1 MDVKGGQKE
10 IDGGGV
16 GGLGDFGKF
25 MGDECVEYSLYKS
38 WDSYALKGGSG
49 YGGVQ
54 CSPSSPEFSDL
65 F

>member
-38 WDSYALKGGSG
+38 GTPAGCGGG
-49 YGGVQ
+49 PRARGVQ